1 MFLIIYCYSS
11 PSSLTGKKSN
21 ELIQGGISS
30 LKSAATSITKKLDEI
45 KEAISTNST
54 PVKVLGTDRLTAG
67 DPAECENESTD
78 GSEGGERQRKI
89 SAELGSYR
97 GSHANLKDLEE
108 LPDSLFPTL
117 SDETLSKSKSS
128 PLVLNFLLLIHF
140 STESEMDIIL
150 TSCSQC
156 HNCLSLLYDED
167 IMANWFAEDSNLN
180 TVCQSCNKSTVP
192 LLTITISNRSKTP
205 NDPFSVPYLNP
216 LVLRKE
222 LENILTREGDLSLA
236 ESKFVEEHPIIYWNL
251 VWAFERINVQ
261 THLPNLCLKHRTVA
275 ANCSSE
281 KINEDKKDICNEINE
296 GNEESL
302 LQPVEEG
309 ADPLTQEL
317 AIQGNFL
324 NILNL

>member
-1 MFLIIYCYSS
+1 M
-11 PSSLTGKKSN
+11 
-21 ELIQGGISS
+21 
-30 LKSAATSITKKLDEI
+30 KSAATSITKKLDEI

-67 DPAECENESTD
+67 DPSEYENESTD

-108 LPDSLFPTL
+108 LPDSLFPAL
-117 SDETLSKSKSS
+117 SDEVLRKSMRSAIKFFFIC
-128 PLVLNFLLLIHF
+128 NF
-140 STESEMDIIL
+140 STESEMDIVL

-192 LLTITISNRSKTP
+192 LLTITISNRSKSP

-275 ANCSSE
+275 TNCSSE
-281 KINEDKKDICNEINE
+281 KINDDKKEDGNESND

-317 AIQGNFL
+317 AIQGNL
-324 NILNL
+324 TNIPESAN